1 METLLPT
8 AASFKTWFPAL
19 SDQGKQL
26 FLATLG
32 ANLTAFARQATRLG
46 ELRGMNEIQHHIY
59 QAIKT
64 MSVGQLT
71 FSADEFWEALN
82 SVAKDCRL
90 DMALHRELEM
100 SKMLIEDKAAQ
111 CADYKQNS
119 MNVAL
124 TRTPEKTS
132 TQADSQRLAFI
143 AELSTALNDSAVKGN
158 VTSEERAASR
168 GWRKRRSHLARYWGN
183 VGYSFHRNLQTS
195 HLTQY
200 WGDVAYS
207 FRSDL
212 RIFYLDCRRF
222 LGT

>member
-1 METLLPT
+1 M
-8 AASFKTWFPAL
+8 ASSIETWFTAL
-19 SDQGKQL
+19 TYQNKRL
-26 FLATLG
+26 FLVTLG

-46 ELRGMNEIQHHIY
+46 ELRGMNEIHHHIY

-71 FSADEFWEALN
+71 FSADEFWEVLN
-82 SVAKDCRL
+82 SVAKEYRL
-90 DMALHRELEM
+90 DMALHQVLEM
-100 SKMLIEDKAAQ
+100 STMLIEDKTAQ

-124 TRTPEKTS
+124 TRKRKTS
-132 TQADSQRLAFI
+132 RKADPLPLVFI

-158 VTSEERAASR
+158 ITREERAASR
-168 GWRKRRSHLARYWGN
+168 GLRKRRSHLARYWAN
-183 VGYSFHRNLQTS
+183 VAYSFHRDLQGS

-200 WGDVAYS
+200 CGDVAYS

-212 RIFYLDCRRF
+212 RIFYLDCRRY
-222 LGT
+222 LGS

>member
-1 METLLPT
+1 M
-8 AASFKTWFPAL
+8 ASSIETWFTAL
-19 SDQGKQL
+19 THQNKQL
-26 FLATLG
+26 FLVTLG

-111 CADYKQNS
+111 YADYKQNS